1 MHDPFLSF
9 RLPRMRR
16 QWRPDSV
23 RRRNRLAGGRRA
35 RRRRRGAVRGGLRAM
50 AWCVCAGRGRGRG
63 HTAGRVREA
72 HAADRCA
79 RRFAVRGFCL
89 GPSGH
94 RVGNA
99 GCARL
104 GERDA
109 RAGSARPRG
118 NRSGL
123 RAALPVAATRHARRA
138 VPGRRGKRGYSRDC
152 RRRRNS
158 SAHRLR
164 GRIGSFR
171 QPADG
176 GLLVGRCTRTSI
188 RIRTRDCACSHA
200 RRRQGGR
207 VRPPCAVRHAGR
219 RHGGRIHRVPARAWP
234 NGRRDSRARSAAL
247 GVGGCFAHDVFS
259 RDDRRCVRVTG
270 CGRARPR
277 RARRERRVAGRA
289 PE

>member
-1 MHDPFLSF
+1 
-9 RLPRMRR
+9 
-16 QWRPDSV
+16 
-23 RRRNRLAGGRRA
+23 
-35 RRRRRGAVRGGLRAM
+35 M
-50 AWCVCAGRGRGRG
+50 AWCVCAGFRCRRGRSARRVG
-63 HTAGRVREA
+63 AGC
-72 HAADRCA
+72 AADRCA

-109 RAGSARPRG
+109 GAGSARPRG

-123 RAALPVAATRHARRA
+123 RAARPVAATRHARRA
-138 VPGRRGKRGYSRDC
+138 VPGRRGKLGYSRDC

-171 QPADG
+171 QPANG
-176 GLLVGRCTRTSI
+176 GLLVARCVRTRTSI
-188 RIRTRDCACSHA
+188 RIRTRDCACSDA
-200 RRRQGGR
+200 RRRQGGG

-219 RHGGRIHRVPARAWP
+219 RHGSRTHRVPARAWP
-234 NGRRDSRARSAAL
+234 SGRRVSRPQPAAL
-247 GVGGCFAHDVFS
+247 GAGGCFARDVFP

-277 RARRERRVAGRA
+277 RPRRARRVAGRA